1 MRFEKSKQLYNYWLN
16 LKGNRA
22 APERSEIEPGD
33 IRKLL
38 GDTFILEVNHAAKY
52 VIYRLAGTKLCDAYG
67 KELKGL
73 GYLVHWEEGDTV
85 KVLSAI
91 SNVYSNNIPNVI
103 SHHGRTEQ
111 NRFMD
116 YETLLLPL
124 QPVSDGTTRI
134 LGISSPGKTPFWLG
148 AEPIV
153 SHHLRSI
160 RQMGV
165 SGSKQNETIP
175 FRTPPAMHPEIGEP
189 SLSLQEVDTQSDGSR
204 KYAHL
209 TLLDGG
215 KT

>member
-1 MRFEKSKQLYNYWLN
+1 MRFEKSKKLYNYWLN

-22 APERSEIEPGD
+22 APQRSEIEPGD

-52 VIYRLAGTKLCDAYG
+52 VIYRLAGTRLCDAYG

-73 GYLVHWEEGDTV
+73 GYLVPWEEGDSI
-85 KVLSAI
+85 KVLKAI
-91 SNVYSNNIPNVI
+91 SDVYNNNIPNVI

-160 RQMGV
+160 RQIGI
-165 SGSKQNETIP
+165 SDSKSMETIP
-175 FRTPPAMHPEIGEP
+175 FRAPPAMHPEIGEP
-189 SLSLQEVDTQSDGSR
+189 SSSLQEPNMHSTENS

-215 KT
+215 KN